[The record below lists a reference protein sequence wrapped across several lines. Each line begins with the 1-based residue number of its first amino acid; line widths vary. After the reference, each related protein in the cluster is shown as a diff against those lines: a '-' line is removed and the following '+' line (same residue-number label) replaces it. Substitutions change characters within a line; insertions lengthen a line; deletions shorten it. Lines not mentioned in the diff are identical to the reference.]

1 MPKSFTQTSFQG
13 VCQSVVTFVSV
24 QMWDR
29 KPLNKQEPYLFTTHI
44 NIEQALLFR
53 ECSDI
58 KWISLS
64 SHVNQEAIM
73 KTEITEQTENVNYI
87 SDHQCQYGSA
97 TKGQVVGPQEDSMIL
112 SKNSLPKIEELIKT
126 FISHNCNTCGKLVGF
141 SDAKVRNQIF
151 FITYSTLLSR
161 LSGSLFII

>member
-1 MPKSFTQTSFQG
+1 
-13 VCQSVVTFVSV
+13 
-24 QMWDR
+24 
-29 KPLNKQEPYLFTTHI
+29 
-44 NIEQALLFR
+44 
-53 ECSDI
+53 
-58 KWISLS
+58 
-64 SHVNQEAIM
+64 M

-97 TKGQVVGPQEDSMIL
+97 TKVQVVGPQEDSMIL
-112 SKNSLPKIEELIKT
+112 SKNSLPKIDELIKT

-141 SDAKVRNQIF
+141 SDAKVRNQSF